1 MFQINPC
8 NQQGNG
14 NNFYVTMEFPN
25 KEYPKPLIVE
35 TGLHGFVV
43 KKAAGAT
50 AAAEVTRRQPPR
62 VG

>member
-1 MFQINPC
+1 
-8 NQQGNG
+8 
-14 NNFYVTMEFPN
+14 MEFPN